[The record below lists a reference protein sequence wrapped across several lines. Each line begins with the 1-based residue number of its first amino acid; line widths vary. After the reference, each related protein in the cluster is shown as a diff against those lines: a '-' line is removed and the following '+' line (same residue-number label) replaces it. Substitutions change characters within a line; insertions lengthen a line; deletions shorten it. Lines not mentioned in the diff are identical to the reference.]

1 MPRPKPLTTVVNK
14 QLDLQVNSQS
24 TLIMAVMEKVVE
36 AERLLSN
43 DEKDRAN
50 DESAIDINSNQ
61 SRNDKVNR

>member
-1 MPRPKPLTTVVNK
+1 MVNK